1 MVGQTATE
9 QIALKHRTEL
19 GSTACRRL
27 RRRGLIPGIVYWG
40 GKREEPDE
48 QPETIPVAVEREA
61 IEDLIRH
68 EHTHAVL
75 KASVD
80 GKPLNVLIR
89 EIQIDPVDDAILHV
103 DFQAVKMSEVVTVTV
118 PIVLHGTAPGTLEG
132 GVLMQPL
139 RELEI
144 EARVDALP
152 EEIVVSINDLHVGDQ
167 ITVGDLQLAEGVTTA
182 VSPEELVVQIEAPV
196 EVTAEELE
204 AAEEAGEPE
213 VVGEKKKEE
222 EESESK

>member
-1 MVGQTATE
+1 MGGQTAVE
-9 QIALKHRTEL
+9 QVTLNRRSEL

-27 RRRGLIPGIVYWG
+27 RRRGLVPGIIYWG
-40 GKREEPDE
+40 GKLEDPDE
-48 QPETIPVAVEREA
+48 QRETIPVVVARETV
-61 IEDLIRH
+61 EDLIRH

-75 KASVD
+75 KAALD
-80 GKPLNVLIR
+80 GQVLNVLIR

-152 EEIVVSINDLHVGDQ
+152 EEIEVSVNELHIGDQ
-167 ITVGDLQLAEGVTTA
+167 ITVGDLQLPDGVTTP
-182 VSPEELVVQIEAPV
+182 VSPDELVVQVEAPT
-196 EVTAEELE
+196 EVAEEELE
-204 AAEEAGEPE
+204 AAEQTGEPE
-213 VVGEKKKEE
+213 VVGEKKEE
-222 EESESK
+222 DQDEGK